1 MQRYNDLRTSLNP
14 CNNVPFFR
22 VDWNLVSTAST
33 AINAWLNPI
42 DQLTISIVAMLKG
55 YSKRSSGLLA
65 SLMAEALDCQSIHQ
79 PMRVSNII
87 TK

>member
-1 MQRYNDLRTSLNP
+1 MKLSLNII
-14 CNNVPFFR
+14 FFYFYLYFLR

-42 DQLTISIVAMLKG
+42 DQLTIAIVAMLKG
-55 YSKRSSGLLA
+55 HSKRTSGLLA

-79 PMRVSNII
+79 PMKVCDLL
-87 TK
+87 